1 MLSRKDIEKE
11 LGTGINIYPLH
22 CNNIKGNSINFSVG
36 QNAWSLSRGQIV
48 KDKNGKWVLAP
59 KVDNGKKKI
68 DIMTGDSAIIHDG
81 KRNILILLPHTTTIV
96 ETSEVI
102 GVNNYIGGTL
112 HSKVGM
118 VAKGIGDIGTM
129 LGPGF
134 CGHLMI
140 SLHNITD
147 EVIEVSVGETF
158 VSLIFFY
165 LKTPDDKSN
174 TNVSGHVDKLSE
186 LGIHISQETREYLTS
201 DWKMSLNGIKEK
213 MMSSNEYKL
222 LYDKIK
228 KEKYDKVKA
237 FLNWQNLL
245 IVALYVIVIT
255 IMFLLAKYADNKYE
269 TNVWSERVY
278 TIIISGI
285 IVPIIIASGKLFKK
299 R

>member
-1 MLSRKDIEKE
+1 
-11 LGTGINIYPLH
+11 
-22 CNNIKGNSINFSVG
+22 
-36 QNAWSLSRGQIV
+36 
-48 KDKNGKWVLAP
+48 
-59 KVDNGKKKI
+59 
-68 DIMTGDSAIIHDG
+68 
-81 KRNILILLPHTTTIV
+81 
-96 ETSEVI
+96 
-102 GVNNYIGGTL
+102 
-112 HSKVGM
+112 
-118 VAKGIGDIGTM
+118 
-129 LGPGF
+129 
-134 CGHLMI
+134 
-140 SLHNITD
+140 
-147 EVIEVSVGETF
+147 
-158 VSLIFFY
+158 
-165 LKTPDDKSN
+165 
-174 TNVSGHVDKLSE
+174 
-186 LGIHISQETREYLTS
+186 
-201 DWKMSLNGIKEK
+201 MSLNGIKEK